1 MGRWVWLGRP
11 LVLWWGTSCR
21 SSAQAQCFLSLQ
33 LDGFKALLIQ
43 AVKKAQKESPL
54 PGQEGGMLVLEC
66 PLLIETYV
74 GLMSFINNEAKLG
87 YSMTRGKI
95 GF

>member
-1 MGRWVWLGRP
+1 ML
-11 LVLWWGTSCR
+11 LSCLPVK
-21 SSAQAQCFLSLQ
+21 APFFLSLK
-33 LDGFKALLIQ
+33 LESFKALLIQ

-54 PGQEGGMLVLEC
+54 PGQANGVLILER

>member
-11 LVLWWGTSCR
+11 LVQGWGTSCR
-21 SSAQAQCFLSLQ
+21 SSAQTPCFLSLQ

-54 PGQEGGMLVLEC
+54 PGQVGVSASSWSVHSSLRPTWGSC
-66 PLLIETYV
+66 PSST
-74 GLMSFINNEAKLG
+74 
-87 YSMTRGKI
+87 TRPSWATP
-95 GF
+95 